1 MAPVIPRLILTAF
14 ILAHAL
20 IHVAFLGPRPP
31 ATAGGPP
38 WPFDLG
44 HSWILDPLGVRSEQ
58 ARLVGT
64 ALVAIT
70 LGGFA
75 LASVAALGLG
85 PQGLWLAAAAVGS
98 VGSLAL
104 LIAYFHPWLLL
115 GVAIDLGLI
124 WSVLILGWTPQ
135 GL

>member
-1 MAPVIPRLILTAF
+1 M
-14 ILAHAL
+14 AHAL
-20 IHVAFLGPRPP
+20 IHAAFLGPRPP

-38 WPFDLG
+38 WPFELG
-44 HSWILDPLGVRSEQ
+44 HSWILDPLGVGRERE
-58 ARLVGT
+58 RLVGI

-75 LASVAALGLG
+75 LASVAALGIG
-85 PQGLWLAAAAVGS
+85 PPGLWIPAAEVGS

-104 LIAYFHPWLLL
+104 LIAHFHPWLLL

-124 WSVLILGWTPQ
+124 WTVLIVGWTPQ
-135 GL
+135 GLP

>member
-1 MAPVIPRLILTAF
+1 MIPRLVLAAF
-14 ILAHAL
+14 LLAHAL

-38 WPFDLG
+38 WPFELG
-44 HSWILDPLGVRSEQ
+44 HSWVLDPLRVRRER

-75 LASVAALGLG
+75 LACVAALGLG
-85 PQGLWLAAAAVGS
+85 RPGLWIAAVGVGS
-98 VGSLAL
+98 LGSLAL

-115 GVAIDLGLI
+115 GVAIDLGLM
-124 WSVLILGWTPQ
+124 WAVLILGWTPQ

>member
-1 MAPVIPRLILTAF
+1 MAPVISRLILTAF
-14 ILAHAL
+14 ILAHTL

-38 WPFDLG
+38 WPFELG
-44 HSWILDPLGVRSEQ
+44 HSWILDPQ
-58 ARLVGT
+58 
-64 ALVAIT
+64 
-70 LGGFA
+70 
-75 LASVAALGLG
+75 
-85 PQGLWLAAAAVGS
+85 PVGS

-104 LIAYFHPWLLL
+104 LLSYFHPWLLL

>member
-1 MAPVIPRLILTAF
+1 VPVIPRLILTAVIF
-14 ILAHAL
+14 GHAL
-20 IHVAFLGPRPP
+20 IHVAFLGPSPP
-31 ATAGGPP
+31 ATAGGPQ
-38 WPFDLG
+38 WPFELG
-44 HSWILDPLGVRSEQ
+44 HSWLLDPLGVRREGT
-58 ARLVGT
+58 RHVGI

-75 LASVAALGLG
+75 LACVAALGLG
-85 PQGLWLAAAAVGS
+85 PPGLWIAAAGIGS
-98 VGSLAL
+98 FGSLAL

-124 WSVLILGWTPQ
+124 WTVLILGWTPQ